1 MSKDKKPSLL
11 IVGGTKA
18 GKSHFGAQL
27 LRRLET
33 KRGQLRL
40 VGAAGDL
47 TPFREVL
54 DRLSQ
59 GRAAT
64 HTPSGT
70 YKECVWTVATE
81 NGSDPSELV
90 WPDYAGE
97 QIEWIVKERHIP
109 EQWVERIRQADGWL
123 FFVRLSIINTPPD
136 IFDRPRDL
144 SHMRVDANRQ
154 PGPEASTSGKAVD
167 VPAQPS
173 SSARFNDGAPAAQ
186 PGRTELST
194 QEKLV
199 ELLQALLYAGQIS
212 TNLPVRSPALTL
224 VLSCYD
230 EEATSDVDGNWE
242 DPCSVL
248 RRKLPL
254 LSQFI
259 ESNWHR
265 DKLDVIGLS
274 ALGKPLSEEKS
285 DEEFMDNGPE
295 TQGWCITKGGRSTKD
310 LTYPVASIMERV
322 KPL

>member
-123 FFVRLSIINTPPD
+123 FFVRLSIISTPPD

-144 SHMRVDANRQ
+144 SHMQVDANRQ
-154 PGPEASTSGKAVD
+154 QPGSEASSSGVQ
-167 VPAQPS
+167 AQPS
-173 SSARFNDGAPAAQ
+173 SSARFNGAPAAQ
-186 PGRTELST
+186 LGPTELST

-212 TNLPVRSPALTL
+212 TNLPVQSPALTL

-230 EEATSDVDGNWE
+230 EEATSQVDGTWE
-242 DPCSVL
+242 DPAIVL

-259 ESNWHR
+259 ESNWHP
-265 DKLDVIGLS
+265 DKLEVIGLS

-285 DEEFMDNGPE
+285 DEEFVDNGPE
-295 TQGWCITKGGRSTKD
+295 TQGWCISKGGHSTKD
-310 LTYPVASIMERV
+310 LTYPVASLMERV

>member
-1 MSKDKKPSLL
+1 VSVNKRPSLL

-18 GKSHFGAQL
+18 GKSHFGGQL
-27 LRRLET
+27 LRRLEL

-59 GRAAT
+59 GKAAS

-70 YKECVWTVATE
+70 YKECVWSVDAE
-81 NGSDPSELV
+81 NSSNHSELV

-97 QIEWIVKERHIP
+97 QLERIVNERHVP
-109 EQWVERIRQADGWL
+109 EQWVERIRQANGWL
-123 FFVRLSIINTPPD
+123 FFVRLSIMSAPSD

-144 SHMRVDANRQ
+144 GHMQGDANPQQ
-154 PGPEASTSGKAVD
+154 PGAKTPASGASVD
-167 VPAQPS
+167 MQAQQNS
-173 SSARFNDGAPAAQ
+173 SVSFNGTPTPVLQ
-186 PGRTELST
+186 RTELST

-212 TNLPVRSPALTL
+212 SNVPVLSPALTL

-230 EEATSDVDGNWE
+230 EAASPVDGVWE
-242 DPCSVL
+242 DPAAVL

-254 LSQFI
+254 LSQFV
-259 ESNWHR
+259 ESNWQPG
-265 DKLDVIGLS
+265 KLQVIGLS
-274 ALGKPLSEEKS
+274 ALGKSLSEDES
-285 DEEFMDNGPE
+285 DEEFLDNGPE
-295 TQGWCITKGGRSTKD
+295 TQGWCICKGGARTTD
-310 LTYPVASIMERV
+310 LTYPVALIMESV
-322 KPL
+322 KSS